1 MSFLKWESRG
11 GTTIL
16 LIIHIYIYMGVCIRS
31 KIVVYIFFLSFT
43 FQILNFNQHIYYLYL
58 SE

>member
-16 LIIHIYIYMGVCIRS
+16 LIIHTYIYMGVCIRS